1 MQTPNSHQDS
11 QFCAIAQQL
20 TRLILHNH
28 VRGDISQL
36 RRVCPNLHVL
46 HTSGYGWKEGD
57 IPEIPLF
64 VQLIELDIH
73 VALKDVSSDIT
84 HFMSK
89 AAFAQLARNAEQL
102 QIFRF
107 RSSDD
112 FPSKHF
118 MKSLNGFEHLK
129 VSCKIFWERNGRLMY
144 RKCEES
150 AWMWV

>member
-1 MQTPNSHQDS
+1 M
-11 QFCAIAQQL
+11 FA
-20 TRLILHNH
+20 
-28 VRGDISQL
+28 
-36 RRVCPNLHVL
+36 
-46 HTSGYGWKEGD
+46 
-57 IPEIPLF
+57 
-64 VQLIELDIH
+64 QLIELDLH
-73 VALKDVSSDIT
+73 VALKDVSSGIT

-89 AAFAQLARNAEQL
+89 AAFAQLVTNAEQL
-102 QIFRF
+102 QILRF

-129 VSCKIFWERNGRLMY
+129 VSCMIFWERNSRLMY